1 MSLIRK
7 IKDYYK
13 RSKTTLFTTPSHS
26 QGEFI
31 PPLAKI
37 FLGEKFY
44 KCDFSEIEGFDD
56 LREPKTILKEL
67 QNKISKIYEAKSS
80 FMLTNGSTSGILA
93 AMLSTLK
100 ENDNVLIARNC
111 HVSVYN
117 GLVLTGAKPI
127 WFMPEYDRYWGIY
140 KGIEANTVEKLL
152 NEHQNIKALI
162 ITSPTYEGVFSD
174 IKKISNICK
183 QKGVF
188 LIVDEA
194 HGAILN
200 FSENKEKSALQ
211 QNADLVIHSL
221 HKTAGAPNPC
231 ALLHVSK
238 SSKIST
244 NEVQNA
250 LNIINTTSP
259 SYPLMVAIETTVLY
273 LNSKRGRQK
282 VQKLYK
288 EVENFLKSLP
298 EDIEYYIGNN
308 DKTKILLK
316 STNINA
322 CAFADILNQK
332 YKIEEEYST
341 PQAMLF
347 ITGIGTNNQKLNKLC
362 CAIKKIAADKK
373 LLKAKS
379 KESQLL
385 QLPTVK
391 YTPRQAYFM
400 ESNLIDKQNSLNKVS
415 GECITQYPPGIPLIL
430 PGEIITQDI
439 INNIAKKKIKVI

>member
-31 PPLAKI
+31 LPLAKK

-111 HVSVYN
+111 HISVYN

-152 NEHQNIKALI
+152 NEHKNIKALI

-200 FSENKEKSALQ
+200 FSKNKEKSALQ

-298 EDIEYYIGNN
+298 EDIEYYTGNN

-347 ITGIGTNNQKLNKLC
+347 ITGIGTNNQKLNKLS